1 MRTSVLRWNR
11 LKRRAAALGVDV
23 QTLIRLD
30 ATQQRETS
38 PATDDEQRGESSPA
52 APKIGAYLS
61 ADTPVAPADS
71 VREPAGVVGADPPI
85 IRLAIQRR

>member
-30 ATQQRETS
+30 AAQQRETS
-38 PATDDEQRGESSPA
+38 PATDDGQRNESSPA
-52 APKIGAYLS
+52 APKLGAYLS
-61 ADTPVAPADS
+61 ADTPAAHQPMQAES
-71 VREPAGVVGADPPI
+71 S
-85 IRLAIQRR
+85 RRS